1 MYHQLKMWKEPGTT
15 DIPPNGEMVSCA
27 IDMNDSG
34 DDPKISELTV
44 SQLQTLIRRT
54 VQEAVAE
61 VIIEFSMAAEMDA
74 QLTYEAEMADYLR
87 AALNPQFN
95 DNDLVRQQ
103 LDD

>member
-1 MYHQLKMWKEPGTT
+1 MYQSKMWKEPGTT
-15 DIPPNGEMVSCA
+15 VVPHSSEMILCA

-44 SQLQTLIRRT
+44 SQLQALIRRT

-95 DNDLVRQQ
+95 DNELIRQQ